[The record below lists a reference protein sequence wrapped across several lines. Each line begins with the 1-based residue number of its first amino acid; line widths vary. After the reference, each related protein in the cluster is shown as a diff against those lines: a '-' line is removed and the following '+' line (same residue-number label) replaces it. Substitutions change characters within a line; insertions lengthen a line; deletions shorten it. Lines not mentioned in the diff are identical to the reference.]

1 VQILTTVLVRARGAH
16 CELRCG
22 GFAADRVRAV
32 SRRAGAAARRRIE
45 GRGSEWVGR
54 RGAAVCGCGRCGA
67 GQRHGAAAVDHCV
80 VCEAGVLVRVVPGCY

>member
-45 GRGSEWVGR
+45 GPGQRVGRQEGRGGVRVWAVRGGAATRGSGGGPL
-54 RGAAVCGCGRCGA
+54 RGV
-67 GQRHGAAAVDHCV
+67 
-80 VCEAGVLVRVVPGCY
+80 

>member
-1 VQILTTVLVRARGAH
+1 MGRTASCAAAVLLLTACVLSVGVRVLLRGA
-16 CELRCG
+16 E
-22 GFAADRVRAV
+22 
-32 SRRAGAAARRRIE
+32 SR